1 MSYLYHIKKARWIR
15 GWSEGKFFYRLSIGN
30 INGGSNGAEIPSL
43 TEAEETAITDFF
55 LEHGVV
61 ENATHTDL
69 WWTKEKF
76 GEHTPSRDG
85 SSDEI
90 GDKIKTIYEGGIKFT
105 LSLQGYERVFNS

>member
-1 MSYLYHIKKARWIR
+1 M
-15 GWSEGKFFYRLSIGN
+15 
-30 INGGSNGAEIPSL
+30 
-43 TEAEETAITDFF
+43 
-55 LEHGVV
+55 
-61 ENATHTDL
+61 THTDL

-105 LSLQGYERVFNS
+105 LFFKDMREFLTVEYLCKNLVHVCKSVNAKNSYCIIVCLNLTTTMPSSLKLKNLSLKLYFGGNKQKLFV